1 MTLSVYSEVSKLKKV
16 LLHRPGTELEQL
28 TPNHLG
34 RMLFD
39 DIPYLHGAQKEHDA
53 FADTLRSEGAEVLYI
68 EDLAAET
75 IKQDPSLR
83 RQFIQDFIRD
93 SGALGLYYQKELER
107 LLRDIEDEK
116 ELVLKTMSG
125 VTDRESQL
133 NGRHPLVKARG
144 QELRFILDPIPNL
157 YFTRDPF
164 SVIGKGV
171 AISSMKAGA
180 RRRETIYGRY
190 VLRYHPDY
198 AGKVP
203 MYYDPESPFSIEG
216 GDILC
221 LGNGLLMIGISE
233 RTTPEAI
240 ELLAERLFEDEDSG
254 FTAIL
259 AADIPNMRA
268 YMHLDTVF
276 TQVDHTVF
284 TVHPGILST
293 LRLWRLEKKDG
304 IVRAEEQRG
313 TPEDVLARNMQVDKV
328 TLIRCGGSDMIAAE
342 REQWNDGSNTLCV
355 APGRVVVYDRNS
367 VTNAILRDHGLTTI
381 EVPGAELGRGRGG
394 PRCMSMPFVRGEE
407 ASNA

>member
-1 MTLSVYSEVSKLKKV
+1 MILSVQSEVSDLKKV
-16 LLHRPGTELEQL
+16 LLHRPGAELEQL
-28 TPNHLG
+28 TPNHLS

-53 FADTLRSEGAEVLYI
+53 FADTLRKEGAEVLYI
-68 EDLAAET
+68 EDLTAET
-75 IKQDPSLR
+75 IRQDKALKQ
-83 RQFIQDFIRD
+83 QFIRD
-93 SGALGLYYQKELER
+93 FIQESGGLGQYYERELIK
-107 LLRDIEDEK
+107 LLSGIEDEK

-125 VTDRESQL
+125 VTDRELEL
-133 NGRHPLVKARG
+133 NGRHPLVRARG
-144 QELRFILDPIPNL
+144 EELRFILDPIPNL

-164 SVIGKGV
+164 SVIGHGAV
-171 AISSMKAGA
+171 ISSMKAGA

-190 VLRYHPDY
+190 VLNYHRDY
-198 AGKVP
+198 AGRVP
-203 MYYDPESPFSIEG
+203 MYYDPSSPFSLEG

-221 LGNGLLMIGISE
+221 LGGGLLMVGISE

-240 ELLAERLFEDEDSG
+240 ERLAHRLFEDEESG

-268 YMHLDTVF
+268 FMHLDTVF
-276 TQVDHTVF
+276 TQVDRTVF
-284 TVHPGILST
+284 TMHPGILPT
-293 LRLWRLEKKDG
+293 LRLWRLEQKNGAVK
-304 IVRAEEQRG
+304 ASEQTG
-313 TPEDVLARNMQVDKV
+313 TLQDVLARNMKVDKV
-328 TLIRCGGSDMIAAE
+328 TLIRCGGSDVIASE

-394 PRCMSMPFVRGEE
+394 PRCMSMPFVR
-407 ASNA
+407 AD

>member
-1 MTLSVYSEVSKLKKV
+1 MILSVQSEVSDLKKV
-16 LLHRPGTELEQL
+16 LLHRPGAELEQL
-28 TPNHLG
+28 TPNHLS

-53 FADTLRSEGAEVLYI
+53 FADTLRKEGAEVLYI

-75 IKQDPSLR
+75 IRQDKALKQ
-83 RQFIQDFIRD
+83 QFIRD
-93 SGALGLYYQKELER
+93 FIQESGGLGQYYERELVK
-107 LLRDIEDEK
+107 LLSGIEDEK

-125 VTDRESQL
+125 VTDRELEL
-133 NGRHPLVKARG
+133 NGRHPLVRARG
-144 QELRFILDPIPNL
+144 EELRFILDPIPNL

-164 SVIGKGV
+164 SVIGHGAV
-171 AISSMKAGA
+171 ISSMKAGA

-190 VLRYHPDY
+190 VLNYHRDY
-198 AGKVP
+198 AGRVP
-203 MYYDPESPFSIEG
+203 MYYDPSSPFSLEG

-221 LGNGLLMIGISE
+221 LGGGLLMVGISE

-240 ELLAERLFEDEDSG
+240 ERLAHRLFEDEESG

-268 YMHLDTVF
+268 FMHLDTVF
-276 TQVDHTVF
+276 TQVDRTVF
-284 TVHPGILST
+284 TMHPGILPT
-293 LRLWRLEKKDG
+293 LRLWRLEQKNGAVK
-304 IVRAEEQRG
+304 ASEQTG
-313 TPEDVLARNMQVDKV
+313 TLQDVLARNMKVDKV
-328 TLIRCGGSDMIAAE
+328 TLIRCGGSDVIASE

-394 PRCMSMPFVRGEE
+394 PRCMSMPFVR
-407 ASNA
+407 AD

>member
-1 MTLSVYSEVSKLKKV
+1 MILSVQSEVSDLKKV
-16 LLHRPGTELEQL
+16 LLHRPGAELEQL
-28 TPNHLG
+28 TPNHLS

-53 FADTLRSEGAEVLYI
+53 FADTLRKEGAEVLYI
-68 EDLAAET
+68 EDMTAET
-75 IKQDPSLR
+75 LRQDKALKQ
-83 RQFIQDFIRD
+83 QFIRDFIRE
-93 SGALGLYYQKELER
+93 SGGLGQYYEKELVK
-107 LLRDIEDEK
+107 LLSGIEDEK

-125 VTDRESQL
+125 VTDRELEL
-133 NGRHPLVKARG
+133 NGRHPLVRARG
-144 QELRFILDPIPNL
+144 EELRFILDPIPNL

-164 SVIGKGV
+164 SVIGHGAV
-171 AISSMKAGA
+171 ISSMKAGA

-190 VLRYHPDY
+190 VLNYHRDY
-198 AGKVP
+198 AGHVP
-203 MYYDPESPFSIEG
+203 MYYDPASPFSIEG

-221 LGNGLLMIGISE
+221 LGGGLLMVGISE

-240 ELLAERLFEDEDSG
+240 ELLAQRLFKDEESG

-276 TQVDHTVF
+276 TQVDRTVF
-284 TVHPGILST
+284 TVHPGILPT
-293 LRLWRLEKKDG
+293 LRLWRLDRKDG
-304 IVRAEEQRG
+304 AVRAEEQQG
-313 TPEDVLARNMQVDKV
+313 TLSDVLARNMNVDKV
-328 TLIRCGGSDMIAAE
+328 TLIRCGGSDMIASE

-394 PRCMSMPFVRGEE
+394 PRCMSMPFVRSEGK
-407 ASNA
+407 

>member
-1 MTLSVYSEVSKLKKV
+1 MILSVQSEVSDLKKV
-16 LLHRPGTELEQL
+16 LLHRPGAELEQL
-28 TPNHLG
+28 TPNHLS

-53 FADTLRSEGAEVLYI
+53 FADTLRKEGAEVLYI
-68 EDLAAET
+68 EDLTAET
-75 IKQDPSLR
+75 IRQDKALKQ
-83 RQFIQDFIRD
+83 QFIRD
-93 SGALGLYYQKELER
+93 FIQESGGLGQYYERELVK
-107 LLRDIEDEK
+107 LLSGIEDEK

-125 VTDRESQL
+125 VTDRELEL
-133 NGRHPLVKARG
+133 NGRHPLVRARG
-144 QELRFILDPIPNL
+144 EELRFILDPIPNL

-164 SVIGKGV
+164 SVIGHGAV
-171 AISSMKAGA
+171 ISSMKAGA

-190 VLRYHPDY
+190 VLNYHRDY
-198 AGKVP
+198 AGRVP
-203 MYYDPESPFSIEG
+203 MYYDPSSPFSLEG

-221 LGNGLLMIGISE
+221 LGGGLLMVGISE

-240 ELLAERLFEDEDSG
+240 ERLAHRLFEDEESG

-268 YMHLDTVF
+268 FMHLDTVF
-276 TQVDHTVF
+276 TQVDRTVF
-284 TVHPGILST
+284 TMHPGILPT
-293 LRLWRLEKKDG
+293 LRLWRLEQKNGAVK
-304 IVRAEEQRG
+304 ASEQTG
-313 TPEDVLARNMQVDKV
+313 TLQDVLARNMKVDKV
-328 TLIRCGGSDMIAAE
+328 TLIRCGGSDVIASE

-394 PRCMSMPFVRGEE
+394 PRCMSMPFVR
-407 ASNA
+407 AD

>member
-1 MTLSVYSEVSKLKKV
+1 MILSVQSEVSDLKKV
-16 LLHRPGTELEQL
+16 LLHRPGAELEQL
-28 TPNHLG
+28 TPNHLS

-53 FADTLRSEGAEVLYI
+53 FADTLRKEGAEVLYI
-68 EDLAAET
+68 EDLTAET
-75 IKQDPSLR
+75 IRQDKALKQ
-83 RQFIQDFIRD
+83 QFIRD
-93 SGALGLYYQKELER
+93 FIQESGGLGQYYERELIK
-107 LLRDIEDEK
+107 LLSGIEDEK

-125 VTDRESQL
+125 VTDRELEL
-133 NGRHPLVKARG
+133 NGRHPLVRARG
-144 QELRFILDPIPNL
+144 EELRFILDPIPNL

-164 SVIGKGV
+164 SVIGHGAV
-171 AISSMKAGA
+171 ISSMKAGA

-190 VLRYHPDY
+190 VLNYHRDY
-198 AGKVP
+198 AGRVP
-203 MYYDPESPFSIEG
+203 MYYDPSSPFSLEG

-221 LGNGLLMIGISE
+221 LGGGLLMVGISE

-240 ELLAERLFEDEDSG
+240 ERLAHRLFEDEESG

-268 YMHLDTVF
+268 FMHLDTVF
-276 TQVDHTVF
+276 TQVDRTVF
-284 TVHPGILST
+284 TMHPGILPT
-293 LRLWRLEKKDG
+293 LRLWRLEQKNGAVK
-304 IVRAEEQRG
+304 ASEQTG
-313 TPEDVLARNMQVDKV
+313 TLQDVLARNMKVDKV
-328 TLIRCGGSDMIAAE
+328 TLIRCGGSDVIASE

-394 PRCMSMPFVRGEE
+394 PRCMSMPFEREE
-407 ASNA
+407 L

>member
-1 MTLSVYSEVSKLKKV
+1 MILSVQSEVSDLQKV
-16 LLHRPGTELEQL
+16 LLHRPGAELEQL
-28 TPNHLG
+28 TPNHLR

-53 FADTLRSEGAEVLYI
+53 FADTLRKEGAEVLYI
-68 EDLAAET
+68 EDMTAET
-75 IKQDPSLR
+75 LRQDKALKQ
-83 RQFIQDFIRD
+83 QFIRDFIRE
-93 SGALGLYYQKELER
+93 SGGLGRYYEKELVK
-107 LLRDIEDEK
+107 LLNGIEDEK

-125 VTDRESQL
+125 VTDRELEL
-133 NGRHPLVKARG
+133 NGRHPLVRARG
-144 QELRFILDPIPNL
+144 DELRFILDPIPNL

-164 SVIGKGV
+164 SVIGHGAV
-171 AISSMKAGA
+171 ISSMKAGA

-190 VLRYHPDY
+190 VFKYHNEY
-198 AGKVP
+198 AGRVP
-203 MYYDPESPFSIEG
+203 LYYDPASPFSIEG

-221 LGNGLLMIGISE
+221 LGGGLLMVGISE

-240 ELLAERLFEDEDSG
+240 ELLAERLFKDEESG
-254 FTAIL
+254 FAAIL

-276 TQVDHTVF
+276 TQVDRTVF
-284 TVHPGILST
+284 TVHPGILPT
-293 LRLWRLEKKDG
+293 LRLWRLDREDG
-304 IVRAEEQRG
+304 AVRVKEQQG
-313 TPEDVLARNMQVDKV
+313 TLSDVLARNMNVDKV
-328 TLIRCGGSDMIAAE
+328 TLIRCGGSDRIASE

-394 PRCMSMPFVRGEE
+394 PRCMSMPFVRSEGK
-407 ASNA
+407 